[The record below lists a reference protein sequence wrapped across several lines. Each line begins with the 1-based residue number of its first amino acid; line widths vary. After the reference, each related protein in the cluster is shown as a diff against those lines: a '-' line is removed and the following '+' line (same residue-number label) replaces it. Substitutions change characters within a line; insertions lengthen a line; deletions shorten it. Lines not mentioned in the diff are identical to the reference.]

1 MKDQLDRIEYR
12 LQSLIEG
19 SLIAL
24 IPSRQ
29 THHNLIHQLVEAMH
43 ANQRLSD
50 TGDLLA
56 PNVYTLQVNPER
68 LAYWQADPSLLEEIA
83 SQLLKAAGEGGIVF
97 HAPPV
102 IHLVGN
108 PQLTPLDTRV
118 VPYTNPEP
126 IGETTTY
133 SPPAAAPEKS
143 SETIPT
149 NAFLIVNG
157 VTIFPLRQAVV
168 NIGRKLDNHLTIDDP
183 RVSRAHA
190 QLRVINKQYVLFDLN
205 STGGTYVNGQ
215 RITRYNLNPGDVI
228 SLAGVALIYGQDEP
242 SPTESLETP
251 ASQMQ
256 AGSTR
261 SFLSPNPDRNNQD
274 QSQ

>member
-12 LQSLIEG
+12 LQTLIEG

-29 THHNLIHQLVEAMH
+29 THRSLIHQLVEAMH
-43 ANQRLSD
+43 SDLRLSD
-50 TGDLLA
+50 KGVLIA

-68 LAYWQADPSLLEEIA
+68 LSYWQADPTLLDEIA
-83 SQLLKAAGEGGIVF
+83 SKLLKVAGEAGIAF
-97 HAPPV
+97 HTSPI

-108 PQLTPLDTRV
+108 PQLATHETRV

-126 IGETTTY
+126 IGDTVAMTATQLQT
-133 SPPAAAPEKS
+133 EKPV
-143 SETIPT
+143 EGIPS

-157 VTIFPLRQAVV
+157 VTIFPLRSAVV
-168 NIGRKLDNHLTIDDP
+168 NIGRRLDNHLTIDDP
-183 RVSRAHA
+183 RVSRSHA
-190 QLRVINKQYVLFDLN
+190 QIRAINKQYVLFDLN

-228 SLAGVALIYGQDEP
+228 SLAGVALIYGQDEAAP
-242 SPTESLETP
+242 DATVESSESTLSSGT
-251 ASQMQ
+251 
-256 AGSTR
+256 TR
-261 SFLSPNPDRNNQD
+261 SLPNLKPTRENKDR
-274 QSQ
+274 SQ